1 MLKDFLTAKFA
12 VYSARWIM
20 SGFVMLPFMLI
31 MKYYDVPFA
40 ANVIIGQIIGAF
52 IFYKIDSMIFQMREH
67 NDKHNNC

>member
-12 VYSARWIM
+12 VYSARWII

-52 IFYKIDSMIFQMREH
+52 IFYNIDKLIFRQGNSINSGE
-67 NDKHNNC
+67 

>member
-1 MLKDFLTAKFA
+1 MCKDFLTVKFA
-12 VYSARWIM
+12 VYSARWII

-31 MKYYDVPFA
+31 MKEMNVPFA

-52 IFYKIDSMIFQMREH
+52 IFYKIDSMIFQMRKH